1 METSSQRATNRSL
14 TVAIA
19 RLLSRAT
26 TRPTFEST
34 CLKITYVETTM
45 VSKWKQQRTRKSIY
59 SINDDKLLIK

>member
-34 CLKITYVETTM
+34 CLKVIDLKKRM
-45 VSKWKQQRTRKSIY
+45 VGKWKWQRTRRSPFNI
-59 SINDDKLLIK
+59 SDKYLVK